1 MRKNV
6 YILCKAL
13 WICGVSIL
21 SRAPLRPGLK
31 IDEVNNGISTTA
43 ITRPLDTCQFPLR
56 AGTFIADF
64 FRVCVC
70 VAYTLHD
77 LDRDEGG
84 VSMRG
89 DDINEQADKN
99 YLLHQKTVLGNQM
112 ASISNR
118 LYRLENRLRM
128 FLNRMDEPVNRVMRA
143 HYQSLIQ
150 MQQQMLSYTWK
161 LYKQVQDQLK
171 RLE

>member
-1 MRKNV
+1 
-6 YILCKAL
+6 
-13 WICGVSIL
+13 
-21 SRAPLRPGLK
+21 
-31 IDEVNNGISTTA
+31 
-43 ITRPLDTCQFPLR
+43 
-56 AGTFIADF
+56 
-64 FRVCVC
+64 
-70 VAYTLHD
+70 
-77 LDRDEGG
+77 
-84 VSMRG
+84 MRG